1 MITETITIE
10 TTNTEAMMTEA
21 TKTEAMKTE
30 ATGSGGARG
39 REISRTPG
47 VTTDPDRGP
56 AWTDPG
62 S

>member
-1 MITETITIE
+1 MTAE
-10 TTNTEAMMTEA
+10 TTNTETAKTETAKTEA
-21 TKTEAMKTE
+21 TKTE

-39 REISRTPG
+39 RAISRTPG